1 MSGELEHYIC
11 NDLMVLL
18 MESVATNIQGYFR
31 THLIFTLKKMVTK
44 IGLAISNPLYTISLE
59 KMVYTICCK
68 RI

>member
-31 THLIFTLKKMVTK
+31 THFIFKLKKIVTK
-44 IGLAISNPLYTISLE
+44 IGLAISNPL
-59 KMVYTICCK
+59 
-68 RI
+68 